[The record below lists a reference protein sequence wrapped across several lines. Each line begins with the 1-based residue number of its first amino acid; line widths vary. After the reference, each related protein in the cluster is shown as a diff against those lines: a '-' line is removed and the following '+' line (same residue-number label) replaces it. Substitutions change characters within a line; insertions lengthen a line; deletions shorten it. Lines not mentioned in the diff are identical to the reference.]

1 MNKSSSEGTEN
12 MSYKRIIISKFGGP
26 EVLKVVHEKQL
37 PEPKAGEVRVK
48 VLKTGANFTD
58 VMIRK
63 GKYPDVK
70 QKPPFSP
77 GYDMVGIVDKCGD
90 GAAKFQPGQR
100 VADMTVIGSYSEYI
114 CLPDEN
120 LTPVPDEVNSSDA
133 LSLILS
139 YMTAWQMLH
148 RVAKVQS
155 GQSVLVHG
163 AAGAVGVAMLQL
175 GILHGLKMYGTAS
188 SAKHDLIYA
197 HGATPIDYKNED
209 FVKIIQ
215 NQNGGIDAVFDPI
228 GGSNFK
234 RSFKTLNPGG
244 KLVAF
249 GFYNSVMGKGGNIP
263 IEFLKLKLWNIL
275 PNRRSKSFYSIGG
288 WRKKH
293 PEWFREDLHRLFN
306 LLREG
311 KINPVISEHFPL
323 EKAAEVHQKIENA
336 ELKGKVIFDVA

>member
-1 MNKSSSEGTEN
+1 
-12 MSYKRIIISKFGGP
+12 MSYKKIIISKFGGP
-26 EVLKVVHEKQL
+26 EVLQLVHEEQL
-37 PEPKAGEVRVK
+37 PEPKTGEVRVK

-77 GYDMVGIVDKCGD
+77 GYNMIGIVDKCGE
-90 GAAKFQPGQR
+90 GATRFQTGQR
-100 VADMTVIGSYSEYI
+100 VADMTVIGAYSEYI
-114 CLPDEN
+114 CLPEKN
-120 LTPVPDEVNSSDA
+120 LSPVPDEVDSSDA

-148 RVAKVQS
+148 RMANLQT
-155 GQSVLVHG
+155 GQSILVHG
-163 AAGAVGVAMLQL
+163 AAGAVGAALLQL
-175 GILHGLKMYGTAS
+175 GNLKNLKMYGTAS
-188 SAKHDLIYA
+188 SPKHDIIYA

-209 FVKIIQ
+209 FVEMVKK
-215 NQNGGIDAVFDPI
+215 QNGGVDAVFDPI

-234 RSFKTLNPGG
+234 RSFKALNPGG

-263 IEFLKLKLWNIL
+263 IEFLKIKLWNIL
-275 PNRRSKSFYSIGG
+275 PNKRSTSFYSIGG

-293 PEWFREDLHRLFN
+293 PEWFHEDLEKLFE

-323 EKAAEVHQKIENA
+323 EKAAEVQQKIERA